1 MAKTK
6 DESILGKEIK
16 GSELLVLTDAGVQVM
31 QILSHAGK
39 WDACQ
44 APVAVARGFIPRRSD
59 LIVLRVRGFDEPQ
72 VWHRSF
78 WQILDP
84 GL

>member
-1 MAKTK
+1 
-6 DESILGKEIK
+6 
-16 GSELLVLTDAGVQVM
+16 M